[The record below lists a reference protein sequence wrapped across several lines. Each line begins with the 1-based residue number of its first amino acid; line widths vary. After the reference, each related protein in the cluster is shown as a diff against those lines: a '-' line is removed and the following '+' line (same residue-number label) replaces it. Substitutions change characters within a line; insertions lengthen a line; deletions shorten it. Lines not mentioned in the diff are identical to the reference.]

1 MRLTKKLLPPCATL
15 LHINILKPLTACMFT
30 HLCLATTMLGGDLC
44 GDSCLPDLLEVN
56 GHHYMVQSL
65 RPLFLEIDTRSGQK
79 LEKTLLSSKVVTPTT
94 SGDWYQVWAKV
105 GEDITV
111 LQNGDPDYFWK
122 SIPGMGKSWRHYY
135 CTVLQSG
142 NPNVI
147 WVWAKCSSLPVH
159 WDWAR
164 SSSHH
169 VQLSS
174 T

>member
-1 MRLTKKLLPPCATL
+1 MRLSKKLLPPCATL

-94 SGDWYQVWAKV
+94 SGNQSQVWAKTETKLLFSKV
-105 GEDITV
+105 VTPMLSESEQGVPHFWYTEAE
-111 LQNGDPDYFWK
+111 QNAPPTMCNSPPHK
-122 SIPGMGKSWRHYY
+122 HS
-135 CTVLQSG
+135 
-142 NPNVI
+142 
-147 WVWAKCSSLPVH
+147 
-159 WDWAR
+159 
-164 SSSHH
+164 
-169 VQLSS
+169 
-174 T
+174 